1 MHNTEKAVLTGKTM
15 TLNIYNWKQEKS
27 KVNNLNLKKKDFK
40 SKASRLKE
48 IIKIRTEINGKKHR
62 KIEENQWNWKMI
74 KFDKALAR
82 LTNRKRHKL
91 PIS

>member
-48 IIKIRTEINGKKHR
+48 IIKIRTEINGNKHR
-62 KIEENQWNWKMI
+62 KRFSTLWEMMKY
-74 KFDKALAR
+74 KF
-82 LTNRKRHKL
+82 
-91 PIS
+91 